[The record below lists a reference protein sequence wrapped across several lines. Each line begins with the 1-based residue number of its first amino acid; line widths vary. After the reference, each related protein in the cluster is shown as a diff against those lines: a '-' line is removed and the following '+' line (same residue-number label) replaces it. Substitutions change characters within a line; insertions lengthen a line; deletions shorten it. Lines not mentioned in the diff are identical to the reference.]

1 LQKKGTF
8 NDVGLGLITDTEDKN
23 KKLREK
29 VTKMKKELEQAKVV
43 ADEAKSTWEK
53 LRKERDFHKTH
64 QNRVEGEKVQINQ
77 GIKKIKDL
85 HEQYEDRL
93 EEIQHKYEQTL
104 KEKALLKLEK
114 DKLAKRINTISKQIK
129 DQQDRVTREI
139 EENHKKQKLQAAANN
154 RGDGIPV
161 KGKAT
166 PWPEDA
172 RPNPFL
178 AKTYEDLNPRLQ
190 F

>member
-1 LQKKGTF
+1 MGTMRLEARPKVVERDVVIDDYIRNFLKRFGLENTINVFQQEWHELQKKGTF

-85 HEQYEDRL
+85 HD
-93 EEIQHKYEQTL
+93 
-104 KEKALLKLEK
+104 
-114 DKLAKRINTISKQIK
+114 
-129 DQQDRVTREI
+129 
-139 EENHKKQKLQAAANN
+139 
-154 RGDGIPV
+154 
-161 KGKAT
+161 
-166 PWPEDA
+166 
-172 RPNPFL
+172 
-178 AKTYEDLNPRLQ
+178 
-190 F
+190 